1 MFLKLR
7 CYDCDNTD
15 CALCPLHSWIDEESL
30 EGCTREVS
38 ENFYAKYEHEIAE
51 VLPFQSL
58 GQKVDYSTIDY
69 IQAQLYSKRIGT
81 MLDANGKTTDRKRRI
96 IDKLNM
102 NTTQLPD

>member
-7 CYDCDNTD
+7 CYDCDNVE
-15 CALCPLHSWIDEESL
+15 CQLCPLHSWIDEESL

-38 ENFYAKYEHEIAE
+38 ENFYARYEHEIQE

-58 GQKVDYSTIDY
+58 GQTVDYSIIDN

-81 MLDANGKTTDRKRRI
+81 MLDEKGKATGRKKKI

-102 NTTQLPD
+102 DTVPVEE